1 MKIKKLIATA
11 LTVIMT
17 LSIVGCAKTNK
28 ESATADTTT
37 KTATKSKKLVIW
49 AWDGTFNVV
58 AAKEAKAIYEKDN
71 PGVEVQVVE
80 MAQDDIV
87 QKLNT
92 NLSSNTTE
100 GLPNIV
106 LIEDYRVQNFL
117 TSYPDSFKDMTSK
130 IAGADFMDYKLKSDS
145 SNGKLYG
152 VPFDSGVAA
161 LFYRTDL
168 LEKAGYKKS
177 DMENITWEKFI
188 EIGKVVKA
196 KTGKAMLTMD
206 PNGLGILRIMM
217 QSAGQWYVKEDG
229 KTVNLENNQALK
241 EGIKVYKQLMES
253 GIVKQIS
260 DWDQFVGAFQKGD
273 VASVPTGCWISSSII
288 KATDQSGKW
297 AVAAIPKLG
306 AVKESVNASN
316 IGGASWYVL
325 DKIGDSELSADFL
338 AKTFGTNKDLM
349 NTLADKINL
358 TSTLKASSTTA
369 NYQKS
374 IEFYGGQKVLEDFSK
389 WTSQIPSVNYGLY
402 TYTIEDILTG
412 TVQSI
417 VKDGANIDAAL
428 KDAQKQAEAAA
439 IN

>member
-1 MKIKKLIATA
+1 MKTKKLIAIA
-11 LTVIMT
+11 LTVVMT
-17 LSIVGCAKTNK
+17 LGIAGCAKKTK
-28 ESATADTTT
+28 ENATTDTTN
-37 KTATKSKKLVIW
+37 KKLVIW

-71 PGVEVQVVE
+71 AGVEVEIVE

-130 IAGADFMDYKLKSDS
+130 ITAADFMDYKLESDS

-168 LEKAGYKKS
+168 LKQAGYEKS

-188 EIGKVVKA
+188 EIGKAVKA
-196 KTGKAMLTMD
+196 KTGKEMLTLD
-206 PNGLGILRIMM
+206 PNDLGILRIMM

-229 KTVNLENNQALK
+229 TTVNLENNEALK
-241 EGIKVYKQLMES
+241 EGIKIYKQLMES

-260 DWDQFVGAFQKGD
+260 DWDQFVGAFQKGE
-273 VASVPTGCWISSSII
+273 VASVPTGCWISSSIT

-306 AVKESVNASN
+306 AVKSSVNASN

-325 DKIGDSELSADFL
+325 DKVGDSELASDFL

-358 TSTLKASSTTA
+358 TSTLKASSTTE

-374 IEFYGGQKVLEDFSK
+374 VEFYGGQKILQDLSK
-389 WTSQIPSVNYGLY
+389 WTAEIPSVNYGLY

-417 VKDGANIDAAL
+417 VKDGADIGTAL

>member
-1 MKIKKLIATA
+1 MKTKKIVAIA
-11 LTVIMT
+11 LSVLMT
-17 LSIVGCAKTNK
+17 LSIAGCSKADKEKT
-28 ESATADTTT
+28 TPDTT
-37 KTATKSKKLVIW
+37 SKKLVIW

-58 AAKEAKAIYEKDN
+58 AAKEAKAIYQKDN
-71 PGVEVQVVE
+71 AGVEVEVVE

-117 TSYPDSFKDMTSK
+117 TSYQDSFKDMTSK

-168 LEKAGYKKS
+168 LEQAGYKKS

-188 EIGKVVKA
+188 EIGKAVKE
-196 KTGKAMLTMD
+196 KTGKAMLTLD
-206 PNGLGILRIMM
+206 PSDLGIIRIMM

-229 KTVNLENNQALK
+229 TTVNVENNEALK
-241 EGIKVYKQLMES
+241 ESIKVYKQIMES

-260 DWDQFVGAFQKGD
+260 DWDQFVGAFQKGE

-288 KATDQSGKW
+288 KADDQSGKW

-325 DKIGDSELSADFL
+325 DKVGDSELASDFL
-338 AKTFGTNKDLM
+338 AKTFGTSKDLM

-369 NYQKS
+369 NYQKA

-389 WTSQIPSVNYGLY
+389 WTAQIPSVNYGLY

-412 TVQSI
+412 TVQAI
-417 VKDGANIDAAL
+417 VKDGADIDSAL